1 MMLSIDSIPVY
12 LYAVLLSLP
21 LAFIYYRH
29 YHHQS
34 GPQPENTKPA
44 ENDKPLKTIMQAP
57 RDDLAPP
64 KDDPF
69 TLQQLKQYDGS
80 DTAKPIYV
88 AIKGMVYP
96 IAIPCSSIRPH
107 ATYLFISCLA
117 GTVFDVSHKQ
127 DVYGPGKSYSVFAGK
142 DGSKG
147 LGMSSLKPENAIPDY
162 SDLSEGDMKVLN
174 DWHSFFSYVSLC
186 S

>member
-80 DTAKPIYV
+80 DSAKPIYV

-96 IAIPCSSIRPH
+96 PS
-107 ATYLFISCLA
+107 LFRAPAYFHMPYYILIHF
-117 GTVFDVSHKQ
+117 V
-127 DVYGPGKSYSVFAGK
+127 
-142 DGSKG
+142 
-147 LGMSSLKPENAIPDY
+147 LGRH
-162 SDLSEGDMKVLN
+162 G
-174 DWHSFFSYVSLC
+174 F
-186 S
+186 